1 MKIDGGEMVVRMLK
15 KEGVTHLFSLSG
27 GHINPI
33 YNACLDHNI
42 RIIDT
47 RHEQGAAFMA
57 DGWARVTRS
66 AGVCAFTAGPGHT
79 NALTGLKAAELAQTP
94 VVAVS
99 GHSELNR
106 LEMGALQEMDQVRA
120 AEAVTKR
127 AWLVAEAKRIP
138 EYLSTAFR
146 HALAFPCGPV
156 SVNIPIDLMMQKME
170 EEEVQF
176 PAGYRTDSMAWP
188 DPRLVAKAVEMLQ
201 RASRPAVIVGNAA
214 WYGQAEEELLRFAET
229 THIPV
234 FTHETARG
242 LIPDSHPDCYGEP
255 NGRINGAAELLGES
269 DVILLLNVVLNSR
282 LQYGQIFNPDAALI
296 QGENNP
302 LAIGYNRKI
311 ELGIVGSPKYVLSQ
325 LSEQAEKKG
334 PFRTREWGERLRRG
348 QVEKKKGWEEG
359 WKSNERPIHPLRLAR
374 EVTDFLG
381 RDDMVVFDGGD
392 IKFWV
397 RTTLGAARPG
407 HMVDNGPFGN
417 LGSGIPHAIGAKA
430 AFPNRRVLIINGD
443 GSFGIN
449 AMEFDT
455 AVRHN
460 LPIVSLIGN
469 DQAWGMILHNQREV
483 YGNDRVVGCRLGP
496 VRYDRVVE
504 ALGGYGELVEDPSQ
518 IKPALERAF
527 ASGKPAC
534 LNVMIQARV
543 SPVTEASLLWKV
555 ALDPSL
561 ARRTGDVY
569 RTKQ

>member
-1 MKIDGGEMVVRMLK
+1 MMIDGGEMVVRMLK
-15 KEGVTHLFSLSG
+15 KEGVTYLFSLSG

-79 NALTGLKAAELAQTP
+79 NAITGLKAAELAQTP
-94 VVAVS
+94 VVAIS
-99 GHSELNR
+99 GHSELSR
-106 LEMGALQEMDQVRA
+106 LEMGALQEMDQVRT

-127 AWLVAEAKRIP
+127 AWFVAETKRIP
-138 EYLSTAFR
+138 EYLSMAFR
-146 HALAFPCGPV
+146 HALTFPYGPV

-170 EEEVQF
+170 EEQIHF
-176 PAGYRTDSMAWP
+176 PLEYRTDSQP
-188 DPRLVAKAVEMLQ
+188 YGDPRLVEKAAEMLQ
-201 RASRPAVIVGNAA
+201 KASRPAMIVGNGA
-214 WYGQAEEELLRFAET
+214 WYTRAEEELLRLAEV
-229 THIPV
+229 THIPI
-234 FTHETARG
+234 FTQETARG
-242 LIPDSHPDCYGEP
+242 IIPDSHPDCYGEP
-255 NGRINGAAELLGES
+255 NGRINGAAELLSEC
-269 DVILLLNVVLNSR
+269 DVALLLNVVLNSR
-282 LQYGQIFNPDAALI
+282 LQYGQVFNSNAAII
-296 QGENNP
+296 QVENHS

-325 LSEQAEKKG
+325 LTEQAEKKG
-334 PFRTREWGERLRRG
+334 PFRTREWAERLRKR
-348 QVEKKKGWEEG
+348 QLEKKKTWEEG

-374 EVTDFLG
+374 EITDFLG
-381 RDDMVVFDGGD
+381 KDDMVVFDGGD

-397 RTTLGAARPG
+397 RTTLGAAKPG
-407 HMVDNGPFGN
+407 HTVDNGPFGN
-417 LGSGIPHAIGAKA
+417 LGSGIPHAIGAKV
-430 AFPNRRVLIINGD
+430 AFPNRRVLIVNGD
-443 GSFGIN
+443 GSFGLN

-460 LPIVSLIGN
+460 IPIVSVIGN

-483 YGNDRVVGCRLGP
+483 YGHDRVVGSRLGP

-504 ALGGYGELVEDPSQ
+504 ALGGYGELVEDPSE

-534 LNVMIQARV
+534 VNVMTQARL

-555 ALDPSL
+555 KMDPTLALK
-561 ARRTGDVY
+561 TGDVY
-569 RTKQ
+569 RP